1 MRHKLDPLLRPK
13 SIAVVGASPR
23 IGALGN
29 QVLKNLKQAGYDGK
43 VFAINPKYD
52 VVEDFPCFKDF
63 DALPETVE
71 HAIFAIGDSG
81 TEAAFDAALNHGI
94 KAATMASALMLD
106 DDVKPVLKDRIAAK
120 IQVHNLLVCG
130 ANCMGLFNFTDKVW
144 TGGFETRVHRTPG
157 NVALISQSGSGMSGI
172 LDTDARI
179 NFNFAVSTGQEL
191 SVTLED
197 YLDIVLDRE
206 ETKVVG
212 LFMET
217 SRKPAELR
225 VALEKANRRG
235 IPIVVVKSGRTEFS
249 ARMATSHTGAMAG
262 SDDAF
267 CALFDRYGV
276 IRVDDTNDLANT
288 LILFAQPYPVG
299 PGGLVSLHDSG
310 GMRQLA
316 IDLADKY
323 SVPYASLS
331 DACKNKLLAI
341 LDPGLPA
348 ENPLDNWGAGGPD
361 FPSEAAEHLALM
373 LAEPT
378 AAIGAVMQDRN
389 TDSSIDN
396 SYIDYIRHAHT
407 QTGKPVC
414 FVSGHQG
421 SGYDGK
427 TISVTNEGFPVID
440 GFSNFIKAVGHVF
453 AYRDFCSRD
462 QRVAPEVDAALV
474 LKWRPRLETGTAL
487 GEHEAS
493 AMVRDFGIPASPAIF
508 VQTENDAVKAAHTTG
523 YPVVLK
529 TAEDGIN
536 HKSDKGGVFLNV
548 NDGNSVRAAYDK
560 LKTRLGPKVLV
571 APMVQVAGTEMIL
584 GMLTDPHFGPVV
596 AIGIGGI
603 HTEILK
609 DIAFAL
615 PPFSA
620 DEAKRLIL
628 KLKLAPLLKG
638 QRGAMPADIDAFATA
653 AANFSAMVYALGDH
667 FEEIDLNPVKVME
680 KGCIALDALI
690 VPTQGIPETRRAI

>member
-1 MRHKLDPLLRPK
+1 MHHRLDPLLRPK

-23 IGALGN
+23 SGALGN
-29 QVLKNLKQAGYDGK
+29 QVLKNLKQAGYRGK

-52 VVEDFPCFKDF
+52 AVEGFPCFAGF
-63 DALPETVE
+63 DALPETVD
-71 HAIFAIGDSG
+71 HAIFTIGDNG
-81 TEAAFDAALNHGI
+81 TEAAFDAAIRHGI
-94 KAATMASALMLD
+94 KAATMASALMMERD
-106 DDVKPVLKDRIAAK
+106 TEPCLKDRITAK
-120 IQVHNLLVCG
+120 IHAHNLLVCG
-130 ANCMGLFNFTDKVW
+130 ANCMGLFNFTDRVW
-144 TGGFETRVHRTPG
+144 TGGFETRTHKTPG

-172 LDTDARI
+172 LDTEARI

-197 YLDIVLDRE
+197 YLDFVLDQD

-217 SRKPAELR
+217 SRKPDALR
-225 VALEKANRRG
+225 AAFAKANRRG
-235 IPIVVVKSGRTEFS
+235 IPIVVVKSGRTEFA
-249 ARMATSHTGAMAG
+249 ARMAASHTGAMAG

-276 IRVDDTNDLANT
+276 IRVDDTDELANT
-288 LILFAQPYPVG
+288 LILMAQPHAVG

-323 SVPYASLS
+323 GVPYAALS
-331 DACKNKLLAI
+331 DTCKNNLLAI

-361 FPSEAAEHLALM
+361 FPRKAAEHIALM

-389 TDSSIDN
+389 TDSSIDDG
-396 SYIDYIRHAHT
+396 YIDYIRHAHAS
-407 QTGKPVC
+407 TGKPVC

-421 SGYDGK
+421 SGYDAK
-427 TISVTNEGFPVID
+427 AISATHEGFPVID
-440 GFSNFIKAVGHVF
+440 GFSNFIKAVSHVF
-453 AYRDFCSRD
+453 AYRDFCNRARD
-462 QRVAPEVDAALV
+462 AAPEVDTAFV
-474 LKWRPRLETGTAL
+474 LKWRSRLETGTAL

-493 AMVRDFGIPASPAIF
+493 AMVRDFGIPAVTATQ
-508 VQTENDAVKAAHTTG
+508 VQSESDAVAAARTTG
-523 YPVVLK
+523 FPVVLK

-536 HKSDKGGVFLNV
+536 HKSDQGGVFLGV
-548 NDGNSVRAAYDK
+548 KDESGVRAIYSG
-560 LKTRLGPKVLV
+560 LKARLGPKVLV
-571 APMVQVAGTEMIL
+571 APMVRAEGTEMIL
-584 GMLTDPHFGPVV
+584 GMLKDPHFGPIV

-620 DEAKRLIL
+620 SEAKRLIMG
-628 KLKLAPLLKG
+628 LKLAPLLNG
-638 QRGAMPADIDAFATA
+638 QRGAAAADVDAFATA
-653 AANFSAMVYALGDH
+653 AANFSAMVHALGDH
-667 FEEIDLNPVKVME
+667 LEEIDLNPVKVME

-690 VPTQGIPETRRAI
+690 VPAQNIPEARRAI